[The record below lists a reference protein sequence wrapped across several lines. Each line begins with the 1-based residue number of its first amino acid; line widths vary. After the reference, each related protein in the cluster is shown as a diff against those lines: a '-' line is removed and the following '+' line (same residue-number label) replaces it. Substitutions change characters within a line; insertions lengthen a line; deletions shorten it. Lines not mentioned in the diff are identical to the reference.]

1 MASGAW
7 LPCACHI
14 GNTLA
19 QDVKIGSRIVAIRC
33 NPAMSPSSS
42 RAPGTIALQE
52 FIAAYGLPILQ
63 IIWIDILLSGDNA
76 IVIALACRNLPPEQ
90 RRMGMLLGAG
100 AAIGLRIIF
109 ALMIT
114 YLLGIPFLKI
124 VGGLLLLW
132 IGIKLAT
139 GEDEAHEDVTGSD
152 KLWGA
157 VKTIAI
163 ADAVMSLDN
172 VLAIAAASHGNVW
185 LFIFGLLLSIPLI
198 IFGAQ
203 LITSIIERFPIFIWL
218 GAALLGWI
226 AGEMIATDPVVI
238 GWLKDNL
245 PHWLMQNPKDVKELV
260 PIKTVYY
267 GAAAIGAAI
276 VVAGGY
282 VMKRQPATA

>member
-1 MASGAW
+1 M
-7 LPCACHI
+7 
-14 GNTLA
+14 TEFF
-19 QDVKIGSRIVAIRC
+19 
-33 NPAMSPSSS
+33 
-42 RAPGTIALQE
+42 AL
-52 FIAAYGLPILQ
+52 YGLPILQ
-63 IIWIDILLSGDNA
+63 IVWIDLLLSGDNA

-90 RRMGMLLGAG
+90 RKMGMLLGAG

-114 YLLGIPFLKI
+114 FLLGVPFLKI
-124 VGGLLLLW
+124 IGGLLLLW
-132 IGIKLAT
+132 IGIKLAS
-139 GEDEAHEDVTGSD
+139 GEDEAHEDVQASD

-172 VLAIAAASHGNVW
+172 VLAISAASHGNVW

-226 AGEMIATDPVVI
+226 AGEMIVSDPVVMN
-238 GWLKDNL
+238 WLKANG
-245 PHWLMQNPKDVKELV
+245 PEWIMANPKNLTEMLPVKTL
-260 PIKTVYY
+260 YY
-267 GAAAIGAAI
+267 GAAAVGAAI
-276 VVAGGY
+276 VIGMAAVF
-282 VMKRQPATA
+282 KRRPARMA

>member
-1 MASGAW
+1 MA
-7 LPCACHI
+7 
-14 GNTLA
+14 
-19 QDVKIGSRIVAIRC
+19 D
-33 NPAMSPSSS
+33 
-42 RAPGTIALQE
+42 
-52 FIAAYGLPILQ
+52 FIAQYGWPILQ
-63 IIWIDILLSGDNA
+63 IVWIDLLLSGDNA

-114 YLLGIPFLKI
+114 FLLGVPFLKI
-124 VGGLLLLW
+124 IGGVLLFW

-139 GEDEAHEDVTGSD
+139 GEDEAHEQVEGSD

-172 VLAIAAASHGNVW
+172 VLAISAASHGNVW

-226 AGEMIATDPVVI
+226 AGEMIVSDPVVVN
-238 GWLKDNL
+238 WLKANMANL
-245 PHWLMQNPKDVKELV
+245 VMNNPKDLKELIPV
-260 PIKTVYY
+260 KTLYY
-267 GAAAIGAAI
+267 GAAVVGAAF
-276 VVAGGY
+276 VVAGGTI
-282 VMKRQPATA
+282 MRRRPAKV